1 MIMFIRNI
9 SAMRVKSAYCSAF
22 IPGIRSNERFIP
34 TFKKHD
40 FYTQSNFLFFL
51 KRVNLKMPFDERYK
65 LTIDIIK
72 HFHHMNINGFA
83 VVLNIFL
90 MLNTWC
96 SSKNAV
102 KAV

>member
-1 MIMFIRNI
+1 MPIFQRLYLVFDRMSDLFLHVKNTIFIRNQI
-9 SAMRVKSAYCSAF
+9 
-22 IPGIRSNERFIP
+22 
-34 TFKKHD
+34 
-40 FYTQSNFLFFL
+40 FYFFL

-65 LTIDIIK
+65 LTIDIVK